1 MKAMLV
7 SAAICEG
14 RDKMR
19 VNEIVKVIQQV
30 DGVKLIDYS
39 LDPDHNHSMF
49 ALVGDTESVIEGSK
63 KMVLK
68 AFEVIDMRDNDGVH
82 PRLGAVDAVPFIPV
96 GDTTMSEAVAAAHE
110 FGKWVGEQNVPVWYY
125 GEADKRPKIEGAE
138 YEIHQ
143 IALGGY
149 ENLPQAV
156 KSEEHPP
163 DEGPREFNA
172 KSGAA
177 TVGARDYLVSF
188 NFNLRTTDV
197 SIAKKIAKTIR
208 QRSGGLRN
216 VMAIGVPLES
226 KGQVQV
232 STMTDR
238 CIDSPVPLVFELI
251 QKLAEQYGVSLCET
265 EIAGAIPMSIV
276 EDVFKFYLKA
286 PTFVPNQIVELGLI
300 D

>member
-1 MKAMLV
+1 MLM

-14 RDKMR
+14 RNETT
-19 VNEIVKVIQQV
+19 VNEIVKAIRQV

-39 LDPDHNHSMF
+39 MEPNHNHTMIAF
-49 ALVGDTESVIEGSK
+49 IGGTANVIEASK

-68 AFEVIDMRDNDGVH
+68 AFELIDMRNNDGVH
-82 PRLGAVDAVPFIPV
+82 PRLGVMDAVPFIPV
-96 GDTTMSEAVAAAHE
+96 GDTTMAEAVAAAHE
-110 FGKWVGEQNVPVWYY
+110 FGKWLGGQNVPVWYY
-125 GEADKRPKIEGAE
+125 GEADKRPKIKGAN
-138 YEIHQ
+138 YELHQ

-177 TVGARDYLVSF
+177 TVGARGYLVSF
-188 NFNLRTTDV
+188 NFNLRTTDL

-208 QRSGGLRN
+208 QRSGGLQN

-238 CIDSPVPLVFELI
+238 CIDSPIPLVFELI
-251 QKLAEQYGVSLCET
+251 QKLAEQHGVSLCET
-265 EIAGAIPMSIV
+265 EVAGAIPLSIV
-276 EDVFKFYLKA
+276 EDVFKYYLKA
-286 PTFVPNQIVELGLI
+286 HNFLPNQIVERGLI

>member
-14 RDKMR
+14 R
-19 VNEIVKVIQQV
+19 NEMNVRKIVEAIQQV
-30 DGVKLIDYS
+30 DGVKVIDYS
-39 LDPDHNHSMF
+39 MDPDHNHSMF
-49 ALVGDTESVIEGSK
+49 ALVGDTASVIEGSK

-68 AFEVIDMRDNDGVH
+68 AFELIDMRDNDGVH

-96 GDTTMSEAVAAAHE
+96 GDTTMSEAVAAAYE

-125 GEADKRPKIEGAE
+125 GQADRRPKIPGAE

-143 IALGGY
+143 IAKGGY
-149 ENLPQAV
+149 QNLSQAV

-163 DEGPREFNA
+163 DEGPRDFDP
-172 KSGAA
+172 KIGAL
-177 TVGARDYLVSF
+177 TVGARGYLVSF
-188 NFNLRTTDV
+188 NFNLGTTDL

-238 CIDSPVPLVFELI
+238 CIDSPIPLVFELI
-251 QKLAEQYGVSLCET
+251 QRLAEQYGVSLCET

-286 PTFVPNQIVELGLI
+286 HTFVPNQIVELGLI